1 MTNTTK
7 HIIAIEH
14 LCSMIIEGVAMKDK
28 DCVRSHLEDLNYYL
42 SENELMGDF

>member
-1 MTNTTK
+1 MTETDKKLNK
-7 HIIAIEH
+7 VEY
-14 LCSMIIEGVAMKDK
+14 LCSMIIEGVSMKDK